1 MIFYYNS
8 SQIGAP
14 ALPGTAGS
22 LKTLL
27 QACSSTGFGAGS
39 ATGITVAS
47 GVATVSFSGAHP
59 YIVDGPIAVA
69 GATPAALNGNK
80 TVTAITT
87 DSVQF
92 AAPGAPDGAATGAIT
107 TKVPG
112 AGWQEMFAG
121 TANLLVLK
129 PSVPEATGS
138 VLRLDDSGTNTA
150 RVIGFE
156 SMSGVSTG
164 LGPSPTDA
172 QISGG
177 GHWPKSATA
186 DATARAWFVVADP
199 RGVLFGVAPNGGG
212 RYTLRWWGDIA
223 SLRAGDAW
231 SALLT
236 CDLTNQA
243 ALAGVPDGCVAYSGR
258 TASRA
263 GAYLQRS
270 YTGLGGSVQALRIGA
285 HQTGSAADAWA
296 GSGGYSLGNHPNGPN
311 NGLLLCPLE
320 IWEGG
325 HQRGTVPGLWH
336 PYLNCGEAFST
347 GDIVVGTDDLAGR
360 RLMAVRTAGPGLSA
374 LLGTVFIDLTGP
386 WAR

>member
-8 SQIGAP
+8 SQTGAP

-27 QACSSTGFGAGS
+27 QACSNTGFGAGS

-129 PSVPEATGS
+129 PSVPDATGCF
-138 VLRLDDSGTNTA
+138 LRVDDSGTTSA
-150 RVIGFE
+150 
-156 SMSGVSTG
+156 S
-164 LGPSPTDA
+164 SPA
-172 QISGG
+172 G
-177 GHWPKSATA
+177 
-186 DATARAWFVVADP
+186 
-199 RGVLFGVAPNGGG
+199 GVARLINRP
-212 RYTLRWWGDIA
+212 A
-223 SLRAGDAW
+223 SIDK
-231 SALLT
+231 
-236 CDLTNQA
+236 
-243 ALAGVPDGCVAYSGR
+243 
-258 TASRA
+258 A
-263 GAYLQRS
+263 GA
-270 YTGLGGSVQALRIGA
+270 V
-285 HQTGSAADAWA
+285 WM
-296 GSGGYSLGNHPNGPN
+296 P
-311 NGLLLCPLE
+311 
-320 IWEGG
+320 
-325 HQRGTVPGLWH
+325 
-336 PYLNCGEAFST
+336 
-347 GDIVVGTDDLAGR
+347 
-360 RLMAVRTAGPGLSA
+360 
-374 LLGTVFIDLTGP
+374 
-386 WAR
+386 